1 MQRTERRHRSG
12 LVRGSAEACY
22 ILDVEILV
30 VDDDAE
36 LAGLVTR
43 FLRKEGFKT
52 TSVYDGSAGLEE
64 ALSGRFDLL
73 VLDVML
79 PGLDG
84 FAVLRKLREQSQIPV
99 IMLTARGQEVD
110 RITGLELGADDYL
123 PKPFNPH
130 ELVARIKAIFRR
142 MEPKSPSRSQR
153 IEANGAVLDPAARSF
168 TVDGERVELTSVEFD
183 IMELL
188 MRSAGRVLSRDS
200 IIEALYGRKAT
211 GFEQSVNVHISH
223 IRRKIEKRRPFIIT
237 VRGVGYQFC
246 QSEGDVS

>member
-1 MQRTERRHRSG
+1 M
-12 LVRGSAEACY
+12 
-22 ILDVEILV
+22 

-36 LAGLVTR
+36 LAGLVSR

-52 TSVYDGSAGLEE
+52 VAAYDGETGLAE
-64 ALSGRFDLL
+64 ALSERFDLL

-84 FAVLRKLREQSQIPV
+84 FTVLRKLREKSQIPV

-110 RITGLELGADDYL
+110 RITGLEMGADDYL

-142 MEPKSPSRSQR
+142 MEPRPPSPSQR
-153 IEANGAVLDPAARSF
+153 IEVNGVVLDPAARSV
-168 TVDGERVELTSVEFD
+168 TVDGERVELTSIEFE
-183 IMELL
+183 ITELL
-188 MRSAGRVLSRDS
+188 MRAAGSVLSRDA
-200 IIEALYGRKAT
+200 IIEALHGRKAT

-223 IRRKIEKRRPFIIT
+223 IRRKIEKRRPLIIT
-237 VRGVGYQFC
+237 VRGVGYQFRR
-246 QSEGDVS
+246 SEEEVL